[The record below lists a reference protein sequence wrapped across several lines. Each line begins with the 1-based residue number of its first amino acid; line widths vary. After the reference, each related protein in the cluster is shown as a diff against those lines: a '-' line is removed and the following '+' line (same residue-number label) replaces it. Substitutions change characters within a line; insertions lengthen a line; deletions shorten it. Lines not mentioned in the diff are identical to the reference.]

1 MHTCFSLTYTPDT
14 RQHTHTHRY
23 IIAASDGIFEFITN
37 QEVVDMW
44 GEFPDPMQFCN
55 NAVNVSWDRWMED
68 DDRTD
73 DITIIALEIDSIAP
87 A

>member
-1 MHTCFSLTYTPDT
+1 LSSSI
-14 RQHTHTHRY
+14 HRW

-37 QEVVDMW
+37 QEVVDMIE
-44 GEFPDPMQFCN
+44 EFPDPMAFCN

-73 DITIIALEIDSIAP
+73 DITIIALQLDIEKLGVISC
-87 A
+87 